1 MMTALSATHLF
12 HLKQKC
18 SNGYSHTARKARDKK
33 LLSPVLTVPAG
44 SGAAGCEPA
53 RPIWNLTGVRSLVRG
68 PLAAV
73 TPAPILS
80 AVPKWGFIGPLLR
93 LQVAVARGT
102 TAAEG
107 LSIGRNPTLEFLGG
121 ETAACLLNIS
131 QPPIEIPFLIVRI
144 TKRSGPTMGWSC
156 TPW

>member
-1 MMTALSATHLF
+1 MSRVGRRDISA
-12 HLKQKC
+12 C
-18 SNGYSHTARKARDKK
+18 
-33 LLSPVLTVPAG
+33 SPVLTVPLAQEPRAVSQPAP
-44 SGAAGCEPA
+44 SG
-53 RPIWNLTGVRSLVRG
+53 TSLVSG
-68 PLAAV
+68 HSSEGLL